1 MSKLDSS
8 KMNISADGRKTQTLQ
23 PDRKKKPSLMNAM
36 SAANMTRF
44 VPPKAKTESLQIIA
58 FLEDL
63 GDELEDVMDL
73 SAPNPNL
80 RMTLHLLRGHLE
92 GRVVTATSL
101 IGASRAPYAT
111 ANRRLKEMLNA
122 GLIERRPRTKTGKSF
137 SMHPS
142 ETLMDQWAQL
152 SSRVAR
158 LAATR
163 FGAKEALEEAEDYYF
178 GGSYMDAKSIA
189 PLQVLSEPLKLSGG
203 LRVLVH
209 GDPTFMVMDN
219 LKRQFEQS
227 IGAKIHQRAFSI
239 DRLQDEIL
247 RNGDRKTS
255 RYDIVAVDLP
265 WVGSF
270 AERGILMPLDE
281 AMDIASVDP
290 ADFHTAGWQAT
301 HWGGKPYGL
310 PAQTTPELLFYRKDM
325 FAEAGLEPPA
335 TTDALLAAAKVL
347 HDPQRGQH
355 GIAWNAARGTALGH
369 TVLMTL
375 ADFGQPVLDLPP
387 VAGGFKT
394 RHLAD
399 RRYNVTIDTE
409 AGMRAAEF
417 LLELLEYSPPDIL
430 SMSWYERVRPY
441 AAGRIAMAYGYTLLA
456 PYFELDEESP
466 ANGQTGYLP
475 HPAGPDASQIAPVGG
490 YIMGIPANLSPD
502 RVSAAVE
509 ALRVFTS
516 PEAQKLYV
524 QNGSRTNPRYSVGAD
539 PDVRRLSP
547 IFEAVDAMSWRD
559 ELQFWP
565 RPPVPEIGEIIQI
578 CGEEFHDMLRGLT
591 TPSETLRRAQERADA
606 VIKKHRS
613 T

>member
-1 MSKLDSS
+1 MGKSDSS
-8 KMNISADGRKTQTLQ
+8 KMSILTGTRKALSSQ
-23 PDRKKKPSLMNAM
+23 PARKKNVSPMNAM
-36 SAANMTRF
+36 SGSTIARF
-44 VPPKAKTESLQIIA
+44 VPPKAKTEMLQIIA
-58 FLEDL
+58 FLESL
-63 GDELEDVMDL
+63 GDELEDMAGF

-80 RMTLHLLRGHLE
+80 RMTLLLLRGHLE
-92 GRVVTATSL
+92 GRVITATAL
-101 IGASRAPYAT
+101 IGASRVPYAT
-111 ANRRLKEMLNA
+111 ANRRLKEMLSE
-122 GLIERRPRTKTGKSF
+122 GLIEQRPRTKTGKSF

-142 ETLMDQWAQL
+142 ETLMDQWGQL
-152 SSRVAR
+152 SSRVGR
-158 LAATR
+158 LAAGGL
-163 FGAKEALEEAEDYYF
+163 GAEHKLRETEDYYF
-178 GGSYMDAKSIA
+178 GGSYMEAKSIP
-189 PLQVLSEPLKLSGG
+189 PLRVLSEPLNVAGG

-227 IGAKIHQRAFSI
+227 IGAQIHQRAFSI
-239 DRLQDEIL
+239 DRLREEAV
-247 RNGDRKTS
+247 RNADRKAS
-255 RYDIVAVDLP
+255 RYDIIAVDLP
-265 WVGSF
+265 WVGEF

-281 AMDIASVDP
+281 AMDIMRVDP
-290 ADFHTAGWQAT
+290 ADFHTAGWKAA
-301 HWGGKPYGL
+301 HWGGRPYGL
-310 PAQTTPELLFYRKDM
+310 PAQTTPELLFYRKDL

-335 TTDALLAAAKVL
+335 TTDALLAAAKAL
-347 HDPQRGQH
+347 HDPQHGRH

-375 ADFGQPVLDLPP
+375 ADFGQPVFDLPP
-387 VAGGFKT
+387 VAGGFAT
-394 RHLAD
+394 SHLAE

-409 AGMRAAEF
+409 AGLRAAKF

-466 ANGQTGYLP
+466 GNGQTGYLP
-475 HPAGPDASQIAPVGG
+475 HPAGPGASQIAPVGG
-490 YIMGIPANLSPD
+490 YIMGIPANLPPD
-502 RVSAAVE
+502 RVPAAVE

-539 PDVRRLSP
+539 PDVRRISP
-547 IFEAVDAMSWRD
+547 IFAAVDAMSWRD

-565 RPPVPEIGEIIQI
+565 RPPVPEISEIIQI
-578 CGEEFHDMLRGLT
+578 CGEEFHDMLRGLMG
-591 TPSETLRRAQERADA
+591 PAETLRRAQERAEA
-606 VIKKHRS
+606 IIKKHRS